1 MGCDLAIRL
10 GSGSQQQAAIRQ
22 IVQDISDPI
31 VQIKCKFDTL
41 SNAIAESKLESI
53 DLLKLDAEL
62 ADWEVVNGLRL
73 EDWGRIRQFAMEVH
87 IWYDVMLISEF
98 LRIRGFRRVTSR
110 KLKMG
115 TSCVWA
121 VK

>member
-1 MGCDLAIRL
+1 VSLHQ

-22 IVQDISDPI
+22 IVEDISDPI

-62 ADWEVVNGLRL
+62 ADWEVLNLLRL
-73 EDWGRIRQFAMEVH
+73 EDWRRIRQFAMEVH
-87 IWYDVMLISEF
+87 IWYDAMPIFEF
-98 LRIRGFRRVTSR
+98 LKIRGFRRVTSR